1 MVTWNSPFPDL
12 VFGYHTGMRFGGYTG
27 YGGCRFYNDHP
38 SRTTTILFSVG
49 NGDAHVRATNNIY
62 AYTSDRRLKENFRP
76 IENAVDKVKA
86 IGGFIFDWRKDMME
100 KHDFTPDQ
108 QKDDAGLIAQEVQKV
123 MPAAI
128 KRAPFDHDLTKP
140 NQSKSGEEFLTVQ
153 YEKMVPLLVEAIKE
167 QQKQIDEL
175 KQKLENK

>member
-1 MVTWNSPFPDL
+1 M
-12 VFGYHTGMRFGGYTG
+12 
-27 YGGCRFYNDHP
+27 
-38 SRTTTILFSVG
+38 G
-49 NGDAHVRATNNIY
+49 NGDTHVRATNNIY
-62 AYTSDRRLKENFRP
+62 AYTSDKRLKENFRP

-108 QKDDAGLIAQEVQKV
+108 QQDDAGLIAQEVQKV

-140 NQSKSGEEFLTVQ
+140 NQSKSGEDFLTVQ

-167 QQKQIDEL
+167 QQKQIDKQQKQINEL
-175 KQKLENK
+175 NEKLENK